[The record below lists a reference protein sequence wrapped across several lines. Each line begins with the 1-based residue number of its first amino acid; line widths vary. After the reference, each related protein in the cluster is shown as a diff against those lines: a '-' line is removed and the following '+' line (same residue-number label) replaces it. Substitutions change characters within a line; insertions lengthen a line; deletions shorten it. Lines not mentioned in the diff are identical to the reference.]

1 MDVAGSKWT
10 VDQINR
16 KLDLIATQIVQ
27 KTGQVPNNMQKFR
40 AFSIDKSTIGLQW
53 LEPKDSYDANGNLLC
68 TVGGVAIYMSEHGYP
83 INLTDGKLVIKTGTT
98 GLYESNVYK
107 VTDLKEGQRYYF
119 SAFPFSTGGVY
130 NLSQSSAN
138 RASDEP
144 HDFTAIIQ
152 VTCPKNSQVTCSLG
166 SETYKQVV
174 TDNSVTFSVHKTG
187 TWLIRATDSENAAET
202 QVNITHN
209 KQKEFVEL
217 AYVHV
222 FGIKRK
228 IGSESPLWKRTD
240 DSENFTAKA
249 SVGTVAGHSDFDGYF
264 PWKGM
269 KRVTLD
275 TGDVMVEIPKFYFRR
290 YAQNSYEYIQIT
302 DKAKEGFAV
311 HPLFK
316 YSDKEHDKVYLAAY
330 ETSNDGKSSKSECTV
345 TADKTRSNFR
355 SAAKNKGIGWSL
367 MDIAALS
374 AVQMLYLVEFASNDS
389 QKTIGR
395 GYVDGNNAACRTGS
409 ADTVLNLTGMPV
421 GENGKVSVVYRGI
434 ENLWGN
440 TYTWVDGVNLD
451 GQKIYTCT
459 NPNNYADDTSSN
471 YSQLNY
477 ELPNYGHISEE
488 GIDANNSY
496 VILPCKSYAST
507 ATGYCDLFQPVIIP
521 SGLGALCASGYYS
534 RGADAGLFL
543 ACGNY
548 DDSSSDTWIGSRLL
562 YRPSLR

>member
-83 INLTDGKLVIKTGTT
+83 LNLTDDKLVIKTNAT

-107 VTDLKEGQRYYF
+107 ITDLKEGRRYYF

-144 HDFTAIIQ
+144 HDFTATIQ

-174 TDNSVTFSVHKTG
+174 TDNSVTFSVHKAG
-187 TWLIRATDSENAAET
+187 TWLIKATNSENTAKT
-202 QVNITHN
+202 QVNITHD

-217 AYVHV
+217 DYVHV

-228 IGSESPLWKRTD
+228 IGSESPLWKRID

-269 KRVTLD
+269 HRVTLD

-290 YAQNSYEYIQIT
+290 YAQNGYEYIQIAE
-302 DKAKEGFAV
+302 KAKEGFTV

-316 YSDKEHDKVYLAAY
+316 YSGKEHDKVYLAAY
-330 ETSNDGKSSKSECTV
+330 ESSNNGESSKSGYKV
-345 TADKTRSNFR
+345 TTWETRPDLR
-355 SAAKNKGIGWSL
+355 KRAKSKGNGWGL

-389 QKTIGR
+389 QKMVGR
-395 GYVDGNNAACRTGS
+395 GLTDDNHDICDTGAADG
-409 ADTVLNLTGMPV
+409 VLNLTGIS
-421 GENGKVSVVYRGI
+421 GGGNGKVSVVYRGI

-440 TYTWVDGVNLD
+440 TYQWLDGVNLN
-451 GQKIYTCT
+451 GRKIYTCT
-459 NPNNYADDTSSN
+459 NPNDYADATSSN
-471 YSQLNY
+471 YSLLNY
-477 ELPNYGHISEE
+477 EFPASGYINEE
-488 GIDANNSY
+488 GIDANSSY
-496 VILPCKSYAST
+496 VILPCKSGASET
-507 ATGYCDLFQPVIIP
+507 TGYCDEFVHYDKHDWSCLCT
-521 SGLGALCASGYYS
+521 SGWYSQGSGV
-534 RGADAGLFL
+534 GLFSV
-543 ACGNY
+543 Y
-548 DDSSSDTWIGSRLL
+548 DKFREEDHETWLSSRLL
-562 YRPSLR
+562 YRPFLG

>member
-83 INLTDGKLVIKTGTT
+83 LNLTDDKLVIKTNAT

-107 VTDLKEGQRYYF
+107 ITDLKEGRRYYF

-144 HDFTAIIQ
+144 HDFTATIQ

-174 TDNSVTFSVHKTG
+174 TDNSVTFSVHKAG
-187 TWLIRATDSENAAET
+187 TWLIKATDSENTAET
-202 QVNITHN
+202 QVNITHD

-217 AYVHV
+217 AYVHI

-228 IGSESPLWKRTD
+228 IGSESPLWARTD
-240 DSENFTAKA
+240 DSENFTARA

-269 KRVTLD
+269 RRVTLD
-275 TGDVMVEIPKFYFRR
+275 TGDVMVEIPKFYFKR
-290 YAQNSYEYIQIT
+290 YAQNGYEYIQIA
-302 DKAKEGFAV
+302 DKAKAGFAV
-311 HPLFK
+311 HPLFE
-316 YSDKEHDKVYLAAY
+316 YSGEEHDKVYLAAY
-330 ETSNDGKSSKSECTV
+330 ETSNDGKSSKSGYTPSV
-345 TADKTRSNFR
+345 WMKRTDFR
-355 SAAKNKGIGWSL
+355 SAAKSKGKGWSL

-374 AVQMLYLVEFASNDS
+374 AVQILYLVEFASNDS
-389 QKTIGR
+389 QKTIGS
-395 GYVDGNNAACRTGS
+395 GVDNNDTVCSTGS
-409 ADTVLNLTGMPV
+409 ADTALNLTGIPV
-421 GENGKVSVVYRGI
+421 GQNGKVGVVYRGI

-440 TYTWVDGVNLD
+440 TFTWIDGVNLD
-451 GQKIYTCT
+451 RGKIYTCT
-459 NPNNYADDTSSN
+459 NPNDYADDTSSN

-477 ELPNYGHISEE
+477 ELPKYGYINEE

-496 VILPCKSYAST
+496 VILPCKDGAST
-507 ATGYCDLFQPVIIP
+507 TTGYCDIFQSPIEMGKL
-521 SGLGALCASGYYS
+521 SALCAGGYY
-534 RGADAGLFL
+534 RVGADGGLFL
-543 ACGNY
+543 ASGHYNV
-548 DDSSSDTWIGSRLL
+548 SEQDTWVGSRLL

>member
-68 TVGGVAIYMSEHGYP
+68 TVGGVAIYMSEHSYP
-83 INLTDGKLVIKTGTT
+83 INLTDGKLVIKTGAT

-144 HDFTAIIQ
+144 HDFTATIQ

-174 TDNSVTFSVHKTG
+174 TDNSVTFSVHKAG
-187 TWLIRATDSENAAET
+187 TWLIKATDSENTAKT
-202 QVNITHN
+202 QVNITHD

-217 AYVHV
+217 AYVHI

-228 IGSESPLWKRTD
+228 IGSESPLWKRID
-240 DSENFTAKA
+240 DSENFTARA

-269 KRVTLD
+269 HRVTLD

-290 YAQNSYEYIQIT
+290 YAQNGYEYIQIA
-302 DKAKEGFAV
+302 DKAKAGFAV
-311 HPLFK
+311 HPLFE
-316 YSDKEHDKVYLAAY
+316 YSGEEHDKVYLAAY
-330 ETSNDGKSSKSECTV
+330 ETSNGGKSSKSGYDVTV
-345 TADKTRSNFR
+345 GVRRYKFQDDVTS
-355 SAAKNKGIGWSL
+355 KGHGWSL

-395 GYVDGNNAACRTGS
+395 GYVDNKNVCKTGG
-409 ADTVLNLTGMPV
+409 ADTALNLTGIPG
-421 GENGKVSVVYRGI
+421 GENGKISVVYRGI

-440 TYTWVDGVNLD
+440 TYTWVDGVNFQ

-459 NPNNYADDTSSN
+459 SPRNYTIGTSSN
-471 YSQLNY
+471 HSQLNY
-477 ELPNYGHISEE
+477 KLPSSGYINEE

-496 VILPCKSYAST
+496 VILPCKSGASGT
-507 ATGYCDLFQPVIIP
+507 TGYCDTTEPIDDDYNWSDLSIGGGCS
-521 SGLGALCASGYYS
+521 SGSA
-534 RGADAGLFL
+534 AGLFCVL
-543 ACGNY
+543 CQRNPY
-548 DDSSSDTWIGSRLL
+548 LSYSNFGSRLL
-562 YRPSLR
+562 YRPSLG